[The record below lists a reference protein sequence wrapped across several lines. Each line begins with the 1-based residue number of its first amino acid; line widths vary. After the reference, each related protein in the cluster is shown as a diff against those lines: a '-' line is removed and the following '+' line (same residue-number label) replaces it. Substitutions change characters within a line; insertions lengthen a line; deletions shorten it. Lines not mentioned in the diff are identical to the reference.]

1 MRSRRAL
8 DFRRIKLV
16 ETVDYVDKDANI
28 ADISCIQCVKKEAS
42 VEKVPFEKKHG
53 QRNTEISGAK
63 RSGAKSLRILQLP
76 VPDMARRREELD
88 KIFGQIELRKQKRL
102 KCERKTP
109 RIPDCDEPWST
120 NKSPLS
126 ELLEVKFMEPL
137 AVSPSLSPL
146 ISPLLSPF
154 DNKQEHCFLTE
165 RFMLDV

>member
-28 ADISCIQCVKKEAS
+28 ADISCIQCKKS

-63 RSGAKSLRILQLP
+63 RSRAKITTRTSTS

-102 KCERKTP
+102 KCERKNP
-109 RIPDCDEPWST
+109 RIPDCDEPWSR
-120 NKSPLS
+120 NALFLNFEVHGKS
-126 ELLEVKFMEPL
+126 

-165 RFMLDV
+165 RLC